1 MTWSVNGGQGPERC
15 GSRFPTGVAAP
26 GRTRSSRRSSYAP
39 NGPITCGHYASL
51 DPHADSAVC
60 RVATDGSGEVRG
72 ADMIRS
78 RKPEGWQMMSEESM
92 SAGLGMP
99 NAAAAIYLF
108 LLERPTA
115 TTAELAAACDLDADG
130 TIANLTW
137 LRDHGLVLR
146 AKAMAITGVPDQWSA
161 AEPDHALRDLVRA
174 RERTLHD
181 VRAALPE
188 LQERFRQVHHDSM
201 TGQALEHV
209 HGWEN
214 VGARYHQILRDATE
228 EVALL
233 DHRPYTPGAAP
244 TEESILN
251 RGVRFRV
258 MCDPVDLPQQLA
270 DEFAALRGLEARL
283 HPDVPFRGVI
293 VDRKIALITMDRAPQ
308 NMSAIVVRPSPL
320 LDGLVLLFDACWS
333 RAVPLGMDEIALEG
347 QGLQVLKL
355 LAAGLK
361 DEAIARQLNT
371 TTRTIRRRVQDVL
384 TALHAKSRFHAGV
397 EASRRGWV

>member
-1 MTWSVNGGQGPERC
+1 MA
-15 GSRFPTGVAAP
+15 SR
-26 GRTRSSRRSSYAP
+26 
-39 NGPITCGHYASL
+39 
-51 DPHADSAVC
+51 
-60 RVATDGSGEVRG
+60 
-72 ADMIRS
+72 
-78 RKPEGWQMMSEESM
+78 ESI

-99 NAAAAIYLF
+99 EAAAAIYLS

-115 TTAELAAACDLDADG
+115 TTADLAVACGLDADD

-146 AKAMAITGVPDQWSA
+146 AKAMALTGIPDRWSA

-181 VRAALPE
+181 VRTALPN
-188 LQERFRQVHHDSM
+188 LQDRFRQAHRDSGV
-201 TGQALEHV
+201 GQVTEYV
-209 HGWEN
+209 QGWEN

-233 DHRPYTPGAAP
+233 DHRPYTPGPAP
-244 TEESILN
+244 TEESILS
-251 RGVRFRV
+251 RGIRFRV

-283 HPDVPFRGVI
+283 HPDVPFRGI
-293 VDRKIALITMDRAPQ
+293 IADRKIAVIMMDREPQ
-308 NMSAIVVRPSPL
+308 NVSAIVLRPSPL

-333 RAVPLGMDEIALEG
+333 RAVPLGADAVTLEG
-347 QGLQVLKL
+347 QALQVLKL

-371 TTRTIRRRVQDVL
+371 TTRTVRRRVQEVL
-384 TALHAKSRFHAGV
+384 TALHVKSRFHAGV